1 MDDVS
6 CVVVE
11 LQARTSPPSGDSF
24 VIVSYLRP
32 DVKRSCVMHSRQL
45 LINPILDNFVNSE
58 TYQLRHQEYLGNVNF
73 YENLCELAE
82 PQTSSL
88 VTTR

>member
-1 MDDVS
+1 
-6 CVVVE
+6 
-11 LQARTSPPSGDSF
+11 
-24 VIVSYLRP
+24 
-32 DVKRSCVMHSRQL
+32 MHSRQL

-58 TYQLRHQEYLGNVNF
+58 TYQLRHQEYLENVNF
-73 YENLCELAE
+73 SQNLCELAE